1 MQDRPSAAEL
11 AEAVREFIETEIL
24 PTIDDPRLRF
34 RTLVAANGLGILER
48 EIALG
53 APLVRREVGSLARL
67 LGKADPLPDDLDD
80 LRRRAVDLN
89 RELAQRIRA
98 GDIPEGTL
106 AHLLATAADKL
117 RVASPRYL
125 ERYR

>member
-1 MQDRPSAAEL
+1 MQDRPNAAEL
-11 AEAVREFIETEIL
+11 AEAVREFIETEVL
-24 PTIDDPRLRF
+24 PGIDDPRLRF
-34 RTLVAANGLGILER
+34 RALVAANGLSILER

-67 LGKADPLPDDLDD
+67 LGRTDPLPDDLEG
-80 LRRRAVDLN
+80 LRRRALDLD
-89 RELAQRIRA
+89 RELARRIRA

-106 AHLLATAADKL
+106 AYLLETVADKL

>member
-1 MQDRPSAAEL
+1 MQDRPNAAEL
-11 AEAVREFIETEIL
+11 AQAVREFIETEML
-24 PTIDDPRLRF
+24 PGIDDPRLRF

-53 APLVRREVGSLARL
+53 APLLRREAGSLVRL
-67 LGKADPLPDDLDD
+67 LGHADPLPDDLEE
-80 LRRRAVDLN
+80 LRRLVSDLN
-89 RELAQRIRA
+89 RELALRIRA
-98 GDIPEGTL
+98 DDAPEGTL
-106 AHLLATAADKL
+106 AHLLATVADKL

>member
-1 MQDRPSAAEL
+1 MQDRPNAAEL
-11 AEAVREFIETEIL
+11 AQAVREFIETEVL
-24 PTIDDPRLRF
+24 PGIDDPRLRF

-48 EIALG
+48 EIELG

-67 LGKADPLPDDLDD
+67 LGHPDPPPDDLEE
-80 LRRRAVDLN
+80 LRRRAVELN
-89 RELAQRIRA
+89 RELARRIRA
-98 GDIPEGTL
+98 GDTPDGTL
-106 AHLLATAADKL
+106 AHLVATVGDKL